1 MQCSPP
7 TITTPRWPWAG
18 RAREASV
25 FPVIGYDGT
34 QTVQLLMPELATV
47 IQPIE
52 GIAQRAVQRLLELI
66 ERQDASSA
74 SAAPADSTSEGSAY
88 LPGDVLPIELHLGA
102 TVRTIPDLS
111 LVEPDTSA
119 PDELQ

>member
-1 MQCSPP
+1 
-7 TITTPRWPWAG
+7 
-18 RAREASV
+18 
-25 FPVIGYDGT
+25 
-34 QTVQLLMPELATV
+34 MPELATV

-52 GIAQRAVQRLLELI
+52 GIARRAVQRLLELI
-66 ERQDASSA
+66 ERQDASTA
-74 SAAPADSTSEGSAY
+74 SAAPAGSTPEGSAY